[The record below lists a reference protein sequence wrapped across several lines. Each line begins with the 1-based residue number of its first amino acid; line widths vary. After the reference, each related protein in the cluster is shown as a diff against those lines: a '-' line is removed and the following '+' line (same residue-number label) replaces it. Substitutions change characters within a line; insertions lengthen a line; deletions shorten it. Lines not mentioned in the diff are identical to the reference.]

1 MSENDDR
8 MTEALQRTLSQH
20 ADDAPGDAGLVGSV
34 RAGVR
39 RRRRQRQVTA
49 LATAV
54 TAAAAASVGVV
65 LLNAPEPTPA
75 PVAQPAWTTVTY
87 RDVQVRVPAGWRVD
101 IEPLCRR
108 KAGEPAELSRDAKA
122 SACKFKATSR
132 LARANSLLLQDDQL
146 ASTDS
151 VSAGKLEPY
160 ESAQRKDLGKSV
172 SSSSVVLGDVL
183 ITVYGKDTERLES
196 VLEQARRVPR

>member
-1 MSENDDR
+1 MSEHEDR
-8 MTEALQRTLSQH
+8 MTEALQRTLRQH

-54 TAAAAASVGVV
+54 TAAAAVSAGVV
-65 LLNAPEPTPA
+65 WLNVPEPTPA

-87 RDVQVRVPAGWRVD
+87 QDVQVRVPAGWRVD
-101 IEPLCRR
+101 IEPLCGRTPKDVSSR
-108 KAGEPAELSRDAKA
+108 KT
-122 SACKFKATSR
+122 SACPLTATSR
-132 LARANSLLLQDDQL
+132 SARTNSLVLLDAQL
-146 ASTDS
+146 ASADS
-151 VSAGKLEPY
+151 VSAGKLEPD
-160 ESAQRKDLGKSV
+160 ESSQHRDLRKGL

-183 ITVYGKDTERLES
+183 ITVYAKDAERLER
-196 VLEQARRVPR
+196 VLEQARRVPGRR

>member
-8 MTEALQRTLSQH
+8 MTDALQRTLSQH

-39 RRRRQRQVTA
+39 RRRRQRQATA

-54 TAAAAASVGVV
+54 TAAAAVSVGVV
-65 LLNAPEPTPA
+65 WLNAPEPTPA

-101 IEPLCRR
+101 IAPLCGRTP
-108 KAGEPAELSRDAKA
+108 KEVSSRKA
-122 SACKFKATSR
+122 SACPFTATSR
-132 LARANSLLLQDDQL
+132 SARTNSLVLLDARL

-151 VSAGKLEPY
+151 ISAGKLKPF
-160 ESAQRKDLGKSV
+160 ESAQRKDLGQGL
-172 SSSSVVLGDVL
+172 SSNSVVLGDVL
-183 ITVYGKDTERLES
+183 ITVYGKDTERLER

>member
-34 RAGVR
+34 RTGVR

-54 TAAAAASVGVV
+54 AAAAAVSVGVV
-65 LLNAPEPTPA
+65 WLNAPEPTPA

-87 RDVQVRVPAGWRVD
+87 RDVQVRVPSGWRVD
-101 IEPLCRR
+101 IEPLCGRTA
-108 KAGEPAELSRDAKA
+108 KEQLSDQRA
-122 SACKFKATSR
+122 SACKIDAFSR
-132 LARANSLLLQDDQL
+132 TARTNSMLLLDAQL
-146 ASTDS
+146 ADTES
-151 VSAGKLEPY
+151 VSAGKPGPFAP
-160 ESAQRKDLGKSV
+160 AQSKDLRKGL
-172 SSSSVVLGDVL
+172 SSNSVVLGNVL
-183 ITVYGKDTERLES
+183 ITVYAKDTDRLER

>member
-39 RRRRQRQVTA
+39 RRRRQRQATA

-101 IEPLCRR
+101 IEPRCDRKAKDVSATKLSVCRYEAASGSVRSNSVLLSDRRLTAEESSLATGGPGSFDSARR
-108 KAGEPAELSRDAKA
+108 KDRSDDSA
-122 SACKFKATSR
+122 S
-132 LARANSLLLQDDQL
+132 N
-146 ASTDS
+146 
-151 VSAGKLEPY
+151 
-160 ESAQRKDLGKSV
+160 
-172 SSSSVVLGDVL
+172 SVVLGDVL
-183 ITVYGKDTERLES
+183 ITVYAKDTDRLER
-196 VLEQARRVPR
+196 VLEQARRVPGRR